1 MSGALADE
9 QDGVWR
15 RASPTAHP
23 VAAPFLKWAGGK
35 RQLLPQLRRFVP
47 ARFGNYHEPFL
58 GSAALFFDLW
68 SRGRLQAARLTDT
81 NAALVGCY
89 EAVRRDP
96 DALIAALR
104 LLDEGHRE
112 GGADHYYAARAT
124 FNAASAQWLASDGGV
139 RSYPLDLA
147 ALFVYL
153 NRTGFNGLYRL
164 NASGAFNVPAGR
176 YRNPRIC
183 DADGLRAAAA
193 ALQAPG
199 VTLADA
205 PWEHVLDAAEAD
217 DFVYLDP
224 PYAPLSTTAR
234 FTSYTAGGFGDDEQ
248 RRLADAVIGLARRGC
263 HVVLSNST
271 APLVA
276 ALYEHSTVAARA
288 GLNAHRVPARRAI
301 NANASRRG
309 EVMEFI
315 VTNVRPEAA

>member
-1 MSGALADE
+1 MQGGVPDE
-9 QDGVWR
+9 HDGVWR
-15 RASPTAHP
+15 RTSPTPRPAGG
-23 VAAPFLKWAGGK
+23 PFLKWAGGK

-47 ARFGNYHEPFL
+47 ARFGTYHEPFL

-68 SRGRLQAARLTDT
+68 GRGRLHAARLTDT
-81 NAALVGCY
+81 NAALMGCY
-89 EAVRRDP
+89 EVVRRDP

-104 LLDEGHRE
+104 PLDAGHRRL
-112 GGADHYYAARAT
+112 GADHYYAARAR
-124 FNAASAQWLASDGGV
+124 FNAATARWLASSGDA
-139 RSYPLDLA
+139 RTYPIELA

-164 NASGAFNVPAGR
+164 NASGEFNVPAGR

-183 DADGLRAAAA
+183 DADGMRAAAA

-199 VTLADA
+199 VTLAHA
-205 PWEHVLDAAEAD
+205 PWDRVLDAARAD

-248 RRLADAVIGLARRGC
+248 RRLADAVVLLARRGC

-276 ALYEHSTVAARA
+276 ALYEHNTSATGA
-288 GLNAHRVPARRAI
+288 GLCAHRVPARRAI
-301 NANASRRG
+301 NANAARRG
-309 EVMEFI
+309 DVMEFI
-315 VTNVRPEAA
+315 VSNVRPGAT